1 MKNRWKILCGIVTM
15 STILA
20 STGCVNIR
28 QDLKEAREAVEE
40 ATGTTIGSDENE
52 NDSYLNIL
60 SGGQLL
66 EFGDSD
72 EDADVYTGPADLAV
86 INELPQILRNSDLP
100 RRDSYSSRADFTVCY
115 FNPEIGG
122 YINIVCYKD
131 GSAEILYDSGSSS
144 ISLVF
149 TRPSGTYLNYSV
161 YGRSTDNASAP
172 VIAAYDL
179 PVDGEKFAE
188 ISKDLLNNAGDHNVY
203 YDEFEF
209 TADLEDYEN
218 NLNIIFARYGIMSN
232 EALGELGLTWEDF
245 GINFGEEYKKFDA
258 YAELAG
264 SWDKN
269 PLFLEKQTFTD
280 GVSDTT
286 GKTWVQ
292 AVREGIKTQ
301 AIYHSRED
309 EIPTDWFAYNEV
321 DSNNFLDGSD
331 YVQIETHDESDSFM
345 VYYHS
350 GGYEDE
356 DRYASR
362 VFYLNFYDDGENNV
376 SVRYS
381 YQTDYRGTDTPGVVS
396 SDTNMGFGVYCKSEE
411 MKDIFAST
419 ESLKAYLEEQGP
431 NSLYEESEYMSNDEM
446 IKDFMTHYKRYM
458 GSIDDN
464 IKTMGTCLADY
475 GIEY

>member
-1 MKNRWKILCGIVTM
+1 MKNKWKILCGIVTM

-52 NDSYLNIL
+52 NDSYLDIL

-72 EDADVYTGPADLAV
+72 EDADVYTGPADLAI
-86 INELPQILRNSDLP
+86 INELPDILRSSDLP
-100 RRDSYSSRADFTVCY
+100 RMDHYSDDTEVAVDY
-115 FNPEIGG
+115 FNPEISG
-122 YINIVCYKD
+122 YFSIVCRSDRTEVFYNYENNMMSFDFYK
-131 GSAEILYDSGSSS
+131 
-144 ISLVF
+144 
-149 TRPSGTYLNYSV
+149 PSGTYFSYSV
-161 YGRSTDNASAP
+161 RGETRDNIGVP
-172 VIAAYDL
+172 VIYGDDIRMDGIDFAEYSKDFYKNSDDYTFYYGEYDL
-179 PVDGEKFAE
+179 PEELGTCQD
-188 ISKDLLNNAGDHNVY
+188 
-203 YDEFEF
+203 
-209 TADLEDYEN
+209 
-218 NLNIIFARYGIMSN
+218 NLYTIFARFGILSN
-232 EALGELGLTWEDF
+232 EAFDELGLSWEDF
-245 GINFGEEYKKFDA
+245 GINFGEEYKKYDA
-258 YAELAG
+258 YATLKGTDE
-264 SWDKN
+264 KV
-269 PLFLEKQTFTD
+269 PIFLEKQTFTN

-286 GKTWVQ
+286 GKTWVET
-292 AVREGIKTQ
+292 VRDGIKEQ
-301 AIYHSRED
+301 AIYHARED
-309 EIPTDWFAYNEV
+309 EKPTDWFAYNEV
-321 DSNNFLDGSD
+321 DSNNFVNGSD
-331 YVQIETHDESDSFM
+331 YVQIETYSESDSFM

-350 GGYEDE
+350 SGYEE

-376 SVRYS
+376 SVRYM
-381 YQTDYRGTDTPGVVS
+381 YQTDYKGTDTPGVVS

-419 ESLKAYLEEQGP
+419 ESLKAYLEAQDP
-431 NSLYEESEYMSNDEM
+431 NSLYEESDYMTYDEM
-446 IKDFMTHYKRYM
+446 LEEFMTNYTRYM